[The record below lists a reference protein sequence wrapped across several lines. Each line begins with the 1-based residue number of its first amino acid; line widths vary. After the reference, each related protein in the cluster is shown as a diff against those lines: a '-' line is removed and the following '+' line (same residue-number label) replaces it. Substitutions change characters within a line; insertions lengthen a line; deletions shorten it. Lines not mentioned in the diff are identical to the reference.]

1 MTKKTINQTISFFS
15 CLNQYRFLGFLYV
28 LLTLV
33 FICFT
38 RPGFSQTVKI
48 DSLKRLV
55 KQGKQDSTMAI
66 NLAKLANE
74 LIDFGKLDTAII
86 LGDQAYKLSK
96 SLKYQKGVSTAL
108 TYLSFSYRLKGEY
121 NKSLDL
127 LLEALKLNEQRGNK
141 KALMS
146 NYGNIG
152 NIYEETGNSSKALEY
167 YFKAVRISE
176 ILGDKKSTAIGLG
189 NIANVF
195 FNFDQLH
202 KSIEFHKKAID
213 LCEEIRDSVGLAFE
227 MNNTGTTY
235 EVLHKT
241 DLALEYYYKGLTI
254 AKNTNDPESVLL
266 TTSNVGNCYI
276 SLNKLDSAGAYLHRA
291 LGYSREQGRI
301 RNEGSIL
308 GSLGNLFRLQ
318 KKYSL
323 AEKYL
328 LKSAEINISVG
339 NVDNLITTY
348 GHLNKLYLSQKNFQK
363 AYLFMQK
370 SHKLSDSIYT
380 IEKLKDITRKEMNYE
395 FEKKEALT
403 KAEHDKQIAIAEAD
417 KKRQRLFSGLILAIA
432 SSITIIALIIFRSLR
447 ISKKQKRII
456 EKQKALVE
464 EHQKEIIDSIT
475 YAKRIQD
482 AILPPLET
490 VNQKLPN
497 SFVLYKPKDIVAGD
511 FYWMEEF
518 DNIIFIAA
526 ADCTGH
532 GVPGAMV
539 SLVCSNAL
547 TRAVK
552 EFGLRDT
559 GLILDKVRALVLETF
574 EKSAEDVKD
583 GMDISLLSIDQQ
595 HKIIHWSGANNPLW
609 YIEKNTT
616 SSEVTSSNVPS
627 SEVEK
632 GVEKN
637 VLSSEVEKEV
647 EKNTETTPK
656 SFEVKADV
664 SAETLFKFVEV
675 KADVSAETVFKFFE
689 VKADVSAETVF
700 KFFEVKADKQPIGKT
715 ENPKPFTTHNIEF
728 KEGTEFFLFTD
739 GLADQFGGPLGKKY
753 KYKQF
758 ENLLT
763 NNYTLGLEEQ
773 IKKIDQ
779 SFEEWKGDLE
789 QVDDVCVIGLRI

>member
-1 MTKKTINQTISFFS
+1 
-15 CLNQYRFLGFLYV
+15 
-28 LLTLV
+28 
-33 FICFT
+33 
-38 RPGFSQTVKI
+38 
-48 DSLKRLV
+48 
-55 KQGKQDSTMAI
+55 
-66 NLAKLANE
+66 
-74 LIDFGKLDTAII
+74 
-86 LGDQAYKLSK
+86 
-96 SLKYQKGVSTAL
+96 
-108 TYLSFSYRLKGEY
+108 
-121 NKSLDL
+121 
-127 LLEALKLNEQRGNK
+127 
-141 KALMS
+141 
-146 NYGNIG
+146 
-152 NIYEETGNSSKALEY
+152 
-167 YFKAVRISE
+167 
-176 ILGDKKSTAIGLG
+176 
-189 NIANVF
+189 
-195 FNFDQLH
+195 
-202 KSIEFHKKAID
+202 
-213 LCEEIRDSVGLAFE
+213 
-227 MNNTGTTY
+227 
-235 EVLHKT
+235 
-241 DLALEYYYKGLTI
+241 
-254 AKNTNDPESVLL
+254 
-266 TTSNVGNCYI
+266 
-276 SLNKLDSAGAYLHRA
+276 
-291 LGYSREQGRI
+291 
-301 RNEGSIL
+301 
-308 GSLGNLFRLQ
+308 
-318 KKYSL
+318 
-323 AEKYL
+323 
-328 LKSAEINISVG
+328 VG

-370 SHKLSDSIYT
+370 SHKLSDYIYT

-482 AILPPLET
+482 AILPPLEM
-490 VNQKLPN
+490 VKQKLPN
-497 SFVLYKPKDIVAGD
+497 SFILYKPKDIVAGD

-559 GLILDKVRALVLETF
+559 GKILDKVRALVLETF

-595 HKIIHWSGANNPLW
+595 NKTINWSGANNPLW
-609 YIEKNTT
+609 MIN
-616 SSEVTSSNVPS
+616 NV
-627 SEVEK
+627 
-632 GVEKN
+632 G
-637 VLSSEVEKEV
+637 
-647 EKNTETTPK
+647 
-656 SFEVKADV
+656 FE
-664 SAETLFKFVEV
+664 EI
-675 KADVSAETVFKFFE
+675 
-689 VKADVSAETVF
+689 
-700 KFFEVKADKQPIGKT
+700 KADKQPIGKT
-715 ENPKPFTTHNIEF
+715 ENPKPFTTHNLEF
-728 KEGTEFFLFTD
+728 KEGTEFYLFTD

-763 NNYTLGLEEQ
+763 NNYTLGHEEQ
-773 IKKIDQ
+773 VKKIEL
-779 SFEEWKGDLE
+779 SFEDWKGNLE